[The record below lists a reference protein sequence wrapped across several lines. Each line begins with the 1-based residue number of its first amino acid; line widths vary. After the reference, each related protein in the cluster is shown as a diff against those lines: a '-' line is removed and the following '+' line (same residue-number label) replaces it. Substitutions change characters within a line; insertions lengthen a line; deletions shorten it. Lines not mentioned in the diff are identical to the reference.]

1 MKTVTDVSKLT
12 GISVR
17 TLHYYDEIGLCKPTA
32 ISKSGYRLYDDKAL
46 EKLQQI
52 LYFKEFDIPLKD
64 IKTIMENSGLDKNTL
79 LKTQKE
85 MLLLKKQRLKRI
97 IGSIDDILKGDNKMD
112 FKVFN
117 KEDIDRLYISMEQNM
132 TTEQKEIFIEKY
144 GSMEDFEKH
153 FKENAKSEK
162 AQKNF
167 AKVVEWYGDKESAV
181 KAAENPEN
189 SRIMEAY
196 SKRYQA
202 ALQKLASLKNYNINT
217 FEVKEIVGELEF
229 ITRQLYQLNDASSFM
244 LETAKLYKQDENLQ
258 KVSDQT
264 LGQGAAK
271 FIGEAIE
278 AFYHINTCL
287 DHRSSKSR

>member
-1 MKTVTDVSKLT
+1 
-12 GISVR
+12 
-17 TLHYYDEIGLCKPTA
+17 
-32 ISKSGYRLYDDKAL
+32 
-46 EKLQQI
+46 
-52 LYFKEFDIPLKD
+52 
-64 IKTIMENSGLDKNTL
+64 MENSGLDKNTL

-85 MLLLKKQRLKRI
+85 MLLLKKQRLERI
-97 IGSIDDILKGDNKMD
+97 IGSI
-112 FKVFN
+112 
-117 KEDIDRLYISMEQNM
+117 
-132 TTEQKEIFIEKY
+132 
-144 GSMEDFEKH
+144 
-153 FKENAKSEK
+153 
-162 AQKNF
+162 
-167 AKVVEWYGDKESAV
+167 
-181 KAAENPEN
+181 
-189 SRIMEAY
+189 EAY

>member
-17 TLHYYDEIGLCKPTA
+17 TLHCYDEIGLCKPTA

-85 MLLLKKQRLKRI
+85 MLLLKKQRLERI
-97 IGSIDDILKGDNKMD
+97 IGSI
-112 FKVFN
+112 
-117 KEDIDRLYISMEQNM
+117 
-132 TTEQKEIFIEKY
+132 
-144 GSMEDFEKH
+144 
-153 FKENAKSEK
+153 
-162 AQKNF
+162 
-167 AKVVEWYGDKESAV
+167 
-181 KAAENPEN
+181 
-189 SRIMEAY
+189 EAY

-244 LETAKLYKQDENLQ
+244 LETAKLYKQDENIQ

-264 LGQGAAK
+264 LG
-271 FIGEAIE
+271 
-278 AFYHINTCL
+278 
-287 DHRSSKSR
+287 